1 MCFDK
6 TFFIKQVRGPD
17 LSPGLWV
24 ADLWLMEFFLEMTKR
39 KSKTY
44 KREVE
49 VGIKDIK
56 SISIIVV
63 PFKEDV

>member
-1 MCFDK
+1 MCFGK
-6 TFFIKQVRGPD
+6 TLFIKQAGGPD

-24 ADLWLMEFFLEMTKR
+24 ADLWLMEFFLEMAKR
-39 KSKTY
+39 KSKIY

-63 PFKEDV
+63 FFKGDV

>member
-1 MCFDK
+1 M
-6 TFFIKQVRGPD
+6 
-17 LSPGLWV
+17 SPGLWV